1 MTSIP
6 LGPFLSAMELGK
18 SLFEPTFGSW
28 GTKPT
33 SNSAANGEQIERC
46 IERETFRKEEEE
58 EE

>member
-18 SLFEPTFGSW
+18 SLFELTFGSW

-33 SNSAANGEQIERC
+33 SNAAASGAEIENV
-46 IERETFRKEEEE
+46 
-58 EE
+58 